1 MKIAVVGLG
10 LIGGS
15 IAKTI
20 KKNTSH
26 NCYGIDT
33 NKNTIALALS
43 QEAIDAE
50 LTTDGLCDMDIVI
63 VSLYAGG
70 IVNFVLSNLDNFKK
84 GAVVIDTCG
93 VKSEIVAKL
102 EKPLSEK
109 GVHFV
114 GCHPMAGREFSGFE
128 YALDNLFDN
137 ASCIITP
144 TEKTDVKA
152 LSTVKELAKQM
163 RFRRVVESTPEK
175 HDKVIA
181 FTSQL
186 AHVVS
191 ASYVKSPSL
200 FEQDGFSAGSFK
212 DMTRVAY
219 LNENMWTELFMLN
232 KEALIPEIESVIKAL
247 TDYRDCLVN
256 DDSERLRELL
266 KDSRELKTKSNE
278 QIAKF
283 NS

>member
-15 IAKTI
+15 LAKTI
-20 KKNTSH
+20 KKNTKHS
-26 NCYGIDT
+26 CYGIDT
-33 NKNTIALALS
+33 NRETIALALH
-43 QEAIDAE
+43 QEAIDGE
-50 LTTDGLCDMDIVI
+50 ITPDMLSDMDVVI
-63 VSLYAGG
+63 ISLYAGAT
-70 IVNFVLSNLDNFKK
+70 VKFALDNIHNFKK
-84 GAVVIDTCG
+84 GAVVTDTCG
-93 VKSEIVAKL
+93 IKSGIVSKL
-102 EKPLSEK
+102 EKPLSEV

-114 GCHPMAGREFSGFE
+114 GCHPMAGREFSGFQ

-137 ASCIITP
+137 ASCILTP
-144 TEKTDVKA
+144 TDNTNIVA
-152 LSTVKELAKQM
+152 LELLKRLAKEM

-219 LNENMWTELFMLN
+219 LNENMWSELFILN
-232 KEALIPEIESVIKAL
+232 KEALLPEIDSIISAL
-247 TDYRDCLVN
+247 TDYRNSIAKSDA
-256 DDSERLRELL
+256 EKLRSLL
-266 KDSRELKTKSNE
+266 RDSRELKEKSNR
-278 QIAKF
+278 QIANIK
-283 NS
+283 

>member
-1 MKIAVVGLG
+1 
-10 LIGGS
+10 
-15 IAKTI
+15 
-20 KKNTSH
+20 
-26 NCYGIDT
+26 
-33 NKNTIALALS
+33 
-43 QEAIDAE
+43 
-50 LTTDGLCDMDIVI
+50 
-63 VSLYAGG
+63 
-70 IVNFVLSNLDNFKK
+70 
-84 GAVVIDTCG
+84 
-93 VKSEIVAKL
+93 
-102 EKPLSEK
+102 
-109 GVHFV
+109 
-114 GCHPMAGREFSGFE
+114 MAGREYSGFE
-128 YALDNLFDN
+128 YSLDNLFDN

-144 TEKTDVKA
+144 TKSTDKNALQAVKDLA
-152 LSTVKELAKQM
+152 LRM
-163 RFRRVVESTPEK
+163 RFRRVVESSPEK

-232 KEALIPEIESVIKAL
+232 REALIPEIDSVIKAL

-256 DDSERLRELL
+256 EDSEKLRELL
-266 KDSRELKTKSNE
+266 RDSRELKTKSNE

-283 NS
+283 NR